1 MNQIIVLWEKA
12 DIIGD
17 KRALFGKE
25 FRKHIAEIKKA
36 KRRQWWFQNRHQI
49 PFDQLSFNRKRKA
62 CQAFWFS
69 RKKTQYIL
77 PYASLKNVYA
87 MGRKLFVGKTI
98 TEIPIVDCIKCFLEL
113 WKLLTKDQSIWTVV
127 HGYKVQ
133 LLTNAHQKYVPQ
145 NI

>member
-1 MNQIIVLWEKA
+1 
-12 DIIGD
+12 
-17 KRALFGKE
+17 
-25 FRKHIAEIKKA
+25 
-36 KRRQWWFQNRHQI
+36 
-49 PFDQLSFNRKRKA
+49 
-62 CQAFWFS
+62 
-69 RKKTQYIL
+69 
-77 PYASLKNVYA
+77 

-113 WKLLTKDQSIWTVV
+113 WKLLTKDQSIWAVV